1 MPAENYNL
9 PGYITAV
16 MQRLQANGFEVYVV
30 GGAVRDLLLLKTPL
44 DYDLTTN
51 ALPEQMIEIFNDR
64 KLVLTGLKHGTVTVI
79 EQHCPVEITT
89 YRVDGRYTD
98 NRHPDSVQFT
108 PDIKK
113 DLARRDFTVNAMCY
127 QSGTGVLDPFGG
139 RQDLAAGILRTVG
152 EPDCRFKE
160 DALRILRALRF
171 AATLGFGLQQQTETA
186 VFSQAILLRAV
197 SRERILAELKKL
209 LLGKFAAPVLTNYLY
224 VLLCAEPA
232 LAAVIGRGSD
242 PVSFLEVD
250 RCPAVLPLRVAAFF
264 ACLGRANQELNALP
278 KLETADLGRLCR
290 DPSESDLPLCQN
302 AAAAMQTLRFDR
314 KTTQTVLNLLRLLF
328 LKTPQTESD
337 YYALCGFFG
346 PKLTADACRLK
357 AAFYGNTAEMQAF
370 EDACSRCFAGCCTV
384 AQLNVTGGQL
394 KALGLSGKAVGRAL
408 NGLLLAVQR
417 QQCPNEQGALL
428 RFANENFVDR
438 PKG

>member
-1 MPAENYNL
+1 
-9 PGYITAV
+9 
-16 MQRLQANGFEVYVV
+16 
-30 GGAVRDLLLLKTPL
+30 
-44 DYDLTTN
+44 
-51 ALPEQMIEIFNDR
+51 
-64 KLVLTGLKHGTVTVI
+64 
-79 EQHCPVEITT
+79 
-89 YRVDGRYTD
+89 
-98 NRHPDSVQFT
+98 
-108 PDIKK
+108 
-113 DLARRDFTVNAMCY
+113 
-127 QSGTGVLDPFGG
+127 
-139 RQDLAAGILRTVG
+139 
-152 EPDCRFKE
+152 
-160 DALRILRALRF
+160 
-171 AATLGFGLQQQTETA
+171 
-186 VFSQAILLRAV
+186 
-197 SRERILAELKKL
+197 
-209 LLGKFAAPVLTNYLY
+209 
-224 VLLCAEPA
+224 
-232 LAAVIGRGSD
+232 
-242 PVSFLEVD
+242 
-250 RCPAVLPLRVAAFF
+250 
-264 ACLGRANQELNALP
+264 
-278 KLETADLGRLCR
+278 
-290 DPSESDLPLCQN
+290 
-302 AAAAMQTLRFDR
+302 MQTLRFDR

>member
-1 MPAENYNL
+1 M
-9 PGYITAV
+9 
-16 MQRLQANGFEVYVV
+16 
-30 GGAVRDLLLLKTPL
+30 
-44 DYDLTTN
+44 
-51 ALPEQMIEIFNDR
+51 
-64 KLVLTGLKHGTVTVI
+64 
-79 EQHCPVEITT
+79 
-89 YRVDGRYTD
+89 
-98 NRHPDSVQFT
+98 QFT

-127 QSGTGVLDPFGG
+127 QSCTGVLDPFGG

-152 EPDCRFKE
+152 EPDRRFKE

-171 AATLGFGLQQQTETA
+171 AATLGFCLQQQTETA

-264 ACLGRANQELNALP
+264 ACLGRANQDLNALP

-290 DPSESDLPLCQN
+290 EPSESDLPLCQN

-438 PKG
+438 PKR